1 MVSKLDVIVKSI
13 TLLYREKLLAD
24 KTKADQTVDDSKDLI
39 RTVLSIFKDD
49 KKPLQGGDSV
59 AISDLQNLLQD
70 MLNKPDNFDKE
81 SLTQSLSIILKNNE
95 PILKVLLNSIETDME
110 VAGLKTSI
118 ISLRKVLNSFY
129 REMKMVTLVNET
141 NYKLMTG
148 RIDNSIQ
155 ETIANLLM
163 QLEALTTSSKS
174 SKDPAVLDELDLS
187 DKEAVEITIT
197 KVQDLS
203 EDKGKFITGW
213 KAMNKMLNGGF
224 KRGEQWVISA
234 LQHNYKSG
242 LMQSLFVQ
250 FCTLNK
256 PILKDPDKKPL
267 IVYLSFEDDMNIIIE
282 FMYRYMY
289 YNEYRQT
296 PKMQELSSEEI
307 SSYVIK
313 KLSQNGFHAKIM
325 RVNPADWTYKNIFNK
340 VLEWEAEGYE
350 VQVLLLDYLSKLP
363 TTYCDRSGPSGT
375 DVRDLFN
382 RLRNFTSSKSILQLT
397 NHQISTEA
405 LQMYRS
411 GVTGFDFIEEIRSKN
426 YYSESKQIP
435 QVVDGEI
442 YIVKGK
448 VGKDWYLYLGK
459 GKHRSPII
467 TPDED
472 KNMMLQ
478 FPKGAPIPEDIH
490 DIEGIDSGSDSN
502 ENSND
507 GFDF

>member
-13 TLLYREKLLAD
+13 TLLYREKVLAD
-24 KTKADQTVDDSKDLI
+24 KTKTDQTVDDSKDLI
-39 RTVLSIFKDD
+39 KTVLSVFKDD

-59 AISDLQNLLQD
+59 IISDLQNLLLD
-70 MLNKPDNFDKE
+70 MLTKPDNFDKE
-81 SLTQSLSIILKNNE
+81 TLTQSLSIILKNNE
-95 PILKVLLNSIETDME
+95 SILKILVSSIEADME

-129 REMKMVTLVNET
+129 REMKMVSLVNET

-148 RIDNSIQ
+148 RIENSIQ
-155 ETIANLLM
+155 ETISNMLL
-163 QLEALTTSSKS
+163 QLEALNNDTRS
-174 SKDPAVLDELDLS
+174 SKDPAVLDELDFS
-187 DKEAVEITIT
+187 DKESLEATII

-213 KAMNKMLNGGF
+213 KSMNKMLNGGF
-224 KRGEQWVISA
+224 RRGEQWVISA

-256 PILKDPDKKPL
+256 PVLIDPNKKPL
-267 IVYLSFEDDMNIIIE
+267 IVYISFEDDMNIIIE

-289 YNEYRQT
+289 YNEYREIPTMDKLTSQ
-296 PKMQELSSEEI
+296 EI
-307 SSYVIK
+307 SNYVVK
-313 KLSQNGFHAKIM
+313 KLSHNGFHAKIM
-325 RVNPADWTYKNIFNK
+325 RVNPAEWSYKNIFNK
-340 VLEWEAEGYE
+340 VLEWEADGYE
-350 VQVLLLDYLSKLP
+350 IQVLMLDYLSKLP

-382 RLRNFTSSKSILQLT
+382 RLRNFCSAKSILCIT
-397 NHQISTEA
+397 PHQISTEA

-472 KNMMLQ
+472 KNMMLP
-478 FPKGAPIPEDIH
+478 FPKGAPITEDIH
-490 DIEGIDSGSDSN
+490 NIESIDNLTDSN
-502 ENSND
+502 NNE
-507 GFDF
+507 FDF

>member
-1 MVSKLDVIVKSI
+1 MVSKLDVIVKCI
-13 TLLYREKLLAD
+13 TLLYREKTLLE
-24 KTKADQTVDDSKDLI
+24 KTKAEQTVDDSRDLI
-39 RTVLSIFKDD
+39 KTVLSVFKDD
-49 KKPLQGGDSV
+49 KKPLQGGDS
-59 AISDLQNLLQD
+59 IITTDLQNLVQD
-70 MLNKPDNFDKE
+70 MIVNPDNFDKE
-81 SLTQSLSIILKNNE
+81 TLLQSITIILKENNK
-95 PILKVLLNSIETDME
+95 ILELLTNSIEME
-110 VAGLKTSI
+110 MEIPGLKKSI
-118 ISLRKVLNSFY
+118 ISLRKVLNNFY
-129 REMKMVTLVNET
+129 REMKMVSLVNET

-148 RIDNSIQ
+148 RIENSIQ
-155 ETIANLLM
+155 ETITNMLM
-163 QLEALTTSSKS
+163 QLEALTNINKS
-174 SKDPAVLDELDLS
+174 SKDPAVLDEVDLS
-187 DKEAVEITIT
+187 DSESVEATIV

-213 KAMNKMLNGGF
+213 KAMNRMLNGGF
-224 KRGEQWVISA
+224 KRSEQWVISA

-256 PILKDPDKKPL
+256 PVLIDPTKKPL
-267 IVYLSFEDDMNIIIE
+267 IAYLSFEDDMNIIIE

-289 YNEYRQT
+289 YNEFNEV
-296 PKMQELSSEEI
+296 PKMGQLNTQEI

-313 KLSQNGFHAKIM
+313 KLSQNGFHAKII
-325 RVNPADWTYKNIFNK
+325 RVNPAEWTYKNIFNK

-382 RLRNFTSSKSILQLT
+382 RVRNFCSAKRILNVT

-411 GVTGFDFIEEIRSKN
+411 GVTGFDFIEEIRAKN

-448 VGKDWYLYLGK
+448 VGKDWFLYLGK

-478 FPKGAPIPEDIH
+478 FPKGAPIPEDLNNL
-490 DIEGIDSGSDSN
+490 D
-502 ENSND
+502 ND
-507 GFDF
+507 TISKVTESSSEFDF